1 MNQTGIPESLDVIA
15 LISGGKDSFFS
26 ILQCIN
32 LGHRVVALGNLY
44 PPNHDGLNVDEKVHD
59 SDLNSFMYQ
68 TVGHTVIPLYEQAL
82 GIPLYREPIL
92 GTALHSGT
100 SYGEDNNEYLNSTSG
115 LSPSHDETE
124 CMVPLLRRIMR
135 EHPNANAL
143 CSGAI
148 YSTYQRTRVEAIACR
163 LGLTSLAYLWQYP
176 KLPLK
181 TPISLLENMRDAE
194 LDARIIKVA
203 GSELDESFL
212 WQNLMT
218 ESTIRR
224 VQKVIGKFGMLDD
237 GAVLGEGGEFETLVL
252 DGPSHLFKG
261 RIEIQ
266 DSDMKV
272 IRESG
277 GSAWLEILRAKV
289 VMKSSGK
296 RSLGFMQIPDLLD
309 PKFKTIMEV
318 LNDVSTRN
326 ISLSSREQNAVQVNK
341 FPILP
346 QNPKISHEPF
356 STMAQWTIAASEEFT
371 SVKEE
376 ALHLREKICLR
387 LDKEKL
393 SSFDIISTIILLRS
407 MQDFEDINKIY
418 GTLFSRPNPPARV
431 TISCGENM
439 PRKTN
444 LIFHLT
450 VLLPRSLNQVS
461 RKALHVQSH
470 SYWAPAN
477 IGPYSQ
483 AIITSSQSGHVDF
496 STASVSGQIP
506 LIPQTMKLP
515 SSASSSNLLSLQVT
529 LSLQHL
535 WRIGMALG
543 VGWWTSVVA
552 YLPHR
557 IEDSMNNH
565 APEAALIS
573 SQAWSYLHDFNH
585 NHEPCEDKDDEAVEL
600 DLWEEKYHAGMR
612 RIDAQS
618 RVATSCLP
626 DWSLLDSSCKNHA
639 PPPFFAVEVHELPRK
654 SEVEWHAHLGII
666 SGSNPLQITRHT
678 IKQKTD
684 WVIHQ
689 LLLGD
694 SKKMQIIVAIPFPR
708 HLQHVNT
715 CLRQIHSHLSLLF
728 NTKQDYENENENYDG
743 QSLLYGFNFFASSSL
758 CYRDNLVSFPQDES
772 FLKSFVSDNPASTTT
787 AAQIPCHRIW
797 DASGQRL
804 AYLHIYNII

>member
-32 LGHRVVALGNLY
+32 LGHRVIALANLY
-44 PPNHDGLNVDEKVHD
+44 PPYHDGLSVGEKVRD

-68 TVGHTVIPLYEQAL
+68 TVGHTVIPLYEEAL

-92 GTALHSGT
+92 GTAIHSGT
-100 SYGEDNNEYLNSTSG
+100 SYGEDNNEYPNSTSE
-115 LSPSHDETE
+115 LSLPHDETE

-163 LGLTSLAYLWQYP
+163 LGLISLAYLWQYP

-181 TPISLLENMRDAE
+181 NSISLLEDMRDAE

-203 GSELDESFL
+203 GSELDQSFL

-218 ESTIRR
+218 ETTVRR
-224 VQKVIGKFGMLDD
+224 VQKVIGKFGMVDD

-252 DGPSHLFKG
+252 NGPSHLFKG

-266 DSDMKV
+266 DSDKKV

-289 VMKSSGK
+289 VMKNSKK
-296 RSLGFMQIPDLLD
+296 RSLEVMRIPDLFD
-309 PKFKTIMEV
+309 QKFKTIMEA
-318 LNDVSTRN
+318 LNDLSTPN
-326 ISLSSREQNAVQVNK
+326 ISLSSKDQNAVQVNE
-341 FPILP
+341 FPILT
-346 QNPKISHEPF
+346 QNPKISHVPF
-356 STMAQWTIAASEEFT
+356 PTMAQWTIAASEEFT

-376 ALHLREKICLR
+376 ALHLRDKICLR
-387 LDKEKL
+387 LDKERL

-407 MQDFEDINKIY
+407 MQDFEDINKVY

-450 VLLPRSLNQVS
+450 VRLPSSLNQTS

-483 AIITSSQSGHVDF
+483 AIITSSESGHADF
-496 STASVSGQIP
+496 NIASVSGQIP

-515 SSASSSNLLSLQVT
+515 SSESSSNLLSLQVT

-535 WRIGMALG
+535 WRIGMAIG

-557 IEDSMNNH
+557 IEDIENNH

-585 NHEPCEDKDDEAVEL
+585 NDEPREDKDDEAVEL
-600 DLWEEKYHAGMR
+600 DLWENKYHAGMR
-612 RIDAQS
+612 KMDAQS

-626 DWSLLDSSCKNHA
+626 DWSLLDSSCKNRA
-639 PPPFFAVEVHELPRK
+639 PPPFFAVEVHELPRQ
-654 SEVEWHAHLGII
+654 SAVEWHAHLGII
-666 SGSNPLQITRHT
+666 SGSNKLQITRHT

-689 LLLGD
+689 CLLDD
-694 SKKMQIIVAIPFPR
+694 SKKMQIIAAIPFPR
-708 HLQHVNT
+708 YLEHVNT
-715 CLRQIHSHLSLLF
+715 YLRQIHSYICLLLNAKEDF
-728 NTKQDYENENENYDG
+728 ENENHDRI
-743 QSLLYGFNFFASSSL
+743 SLFNGNKFIASSSL
-758 CYRDNLVSFPQDES
+758 CYRDNLVSLPQDELL
-772 FLKSFVSDNPASTTT
+772 LKSSVSNNIASTTT

-804 AYLHIYNII
+804 AYLCIYNII